1 MRDVLLPTLK
11 AVDILVMDN
20 LSTHKDRQ
28 ALDLLHQAGVTVR
41 FLPAYLSNYNPIEM
55 MWSKVKSLLRKIE
68 ARDNESL
75 LVSSVTRLAK
85 PHKKM
90 PLIGLANAA
99 TTLFKFSNSL
109 EISAFTVATLYKL
122 RWRIELFLRW
132 IAVCTYI
139 MLAILHK
146 RLKLPNTLHRTL

>member
-11 AVDILVMDN
+11 AVDILVMEN

-41 FLPAYLSNYNPIEM
+41 FLPAYLSDYNPIEM

-75 LVSSVTRLAK
+75 LVAIGDALSQVTQK
-85 PHKKM
+85 D
-90 PLIGLANAA
+90 A
-99 TTLFKFSNSL
+99 TNRFSHCGYN
-109 EISAFTVATLYKL
+109 FV
-122 RWRIELFLRW
+122 
-132 IAVCTYI
+132 
-139 MLAILHK
+139 
-146 RLKLPNTLHRTL
+146 